1 MQILHPP
8 RALARAMVGAA
19 VAISA
24 VSLSAV
30 SGVSQ
35 AAAADLDPSQ
45 FHGVNWARLGD
56 NFYGG
61 NLVLYGLSGSDS
73 YATIKAKA
81 DAVYNGFRT
90 NLGANTVRLPIN
102 TYTAGSAWWNS
113 YTGVIDSAIGNGFKV
128 VLSYWDDGVAS
139 QNSKIVNK
147 AAFDAMWN
155 TVIAKYGSS
164 SQVYFEPMNE
174 PGGYSTSDW
183 ANVAATWI
191 SDRPSVPRNRIFVS
205 GSGLN
210 ADIKSMCADHR
221 LDGTYLSWHTYT
233 FFTGAKSYDEWVR
246 YTQNAVG
253 NCAGRAVVDEFGA
266 PMDTGL
272 NYNDANSTD
281 NYVRYFRATTQVIHD
296 LHLGAVYWPG
306 LGGKNHNN
314 QGDDWYAMQ
323 KLHGTGT
330 ALTLTTPSTTGAGRL
345 KYAWSATVPPS
356 SATPSP
362 SASSPPPSATTP
374 PPATASCRVDA
385 VVSAWNSGLTETI
398 TITNAGTTAVDGWNL
413 SFDLPAGQTI
423 TSGWNATYAPTTG
436 RVAATNASYNAAIAP
451 GASVSI
457 GFQAGHTGN
466 AAKPT
471 SFTLNGTTC
480 DNS

>member
-1 MQILHPP
+1 MQIAHPP
-8 RALARAMVGAA
+8 RALVRAIVCAA
-19 VAISA
+19 VAIGA
-24 VSLSAV
+24 MSLSAV
-30 SGVSQ
+30 SGVSR
-35 AAAADLDPSQ
+35 AAGADLDPSQ

-61 NLVLYGLSGSDS
+61 NLVLHGLSGSDN
-73 YATIKAKA
+73 YATIQAKA
-81 DAVYNGFRT
+81 DAVYNGFRN

-102 TYTAGSAWWNS
+102 TYTVGSAWWNS
-113 YTGVIDSAIGNGFKV
+113 YTGAIDSALGNGFKV

-139 QNSKIVNK
+139 QNSRIVNK
-147 AAFDAMWN
+147 AAFDSMWN
-155 TVIAKYGSS
+155 TAIAKYGSS
-164 SQVYFEPMNE
+164 NQVYFEPMNE

-183 ANVAATWI
+183 ANVVATWI

-233 FFTGAKSYDEWVR
+233 FFTGAKSYDDWVR

-253 NCAGRAVVDEFGA
+253 NCAGRTVVDEFGA

-296 LHLGAVYWPG
+296 LHMGSVYWPG

-330 ALTLTTPSTTGAGRL
+330 GLTLTTPSTTGAERL

-356 SATPSP
+356 STTPPP
-362 SASSPPPSATTP
+362 SASSPPPSPTTA
-374 PPATASCRVDA
+374 PPATTSCRVNVA
-385 VVSAWNSGLTETI
+385 VNAWNNGLTETI
-398 TITNAGTTAVDGWNL
+398 TITNAGATAVDGWSL

-423 TSGWNATYAPTTG
+423 TSGWSATYTPTTG
-436 RVAATNASYNAAIAP
+436 HVVATNASYNAAIAP
-451 GASVSI
+451 SASVSI
-457 GFQAGHTGN
+457 GFQASHTGN

-480 DNS
+480 DNT